1 MKKII
6 QNNTWSISSF
16 LENKN
21 YNFDKDQI
29 LSNLPGNF
37 IDEAI
42 ESISSWDNYVPTPLL
57 KLNKL
62 KDELKLNNIYYKDED
77 KRFDLKS
84 FKALGGAFAVN
95 KIANEKKN
103 PVVAT
108 ATAGNHGRSVAWG
121 AQRLGLKC
129 KIFISE
135 HVSEARAMAIKNLDA
150 QVIRVKG
157 NYDDSLKECIKQS
170 KNNNWEIVQDVSWEG
185 YKEVPRLIM
194 AGYTVMIKEIV
205 DQIKIDSIT
214 HVFLQAGVGGMAA
227 AMIAGFAK
235 FSENIPKFII
245 VEPENADCVFKSIKN
260 NEPTRVEINKE
271 TIMGGMSCGDVS
283 TVAWEIL
290 KNSSKYCLTI
300 PDDAISTV
308 VALLAESRLS
318 DKKIIAGECAVPGI
332 IALISVFKNKDYLN
346 KLELN
351 SNSKILLFGCEG
363 LTDNKMYQKLLSEG
377 LKKI

>member
-1 MKKII
+1 MKTII
-6 QNNTWSISSF
+6 QNDQWSISSF
-16 LENKN
+16 IENKKYKFN
-21 YNFDKDQI
+21 KTNI
-29 LSNLPGNF
+29 LNQLPEKF

-42 ESISSWDNYVPTPLL
+42 QSISSWKTYNPTPLL

-62 KDELKLNNIYYKDED
+62 KQELNVKEIYYKDED
-77 KRFDLKS
+77 KRFNLKS

-103 PVVAT
+103 VTVAT

-135 HVSEARAMAIKNLDA
+135 HVSETRALAMKNLDA
-150 QVIRVKG
+150 EIIRIKG

-170 KNNNWEIVQDVSWEG
+170 QNNNWEIVQDVSWDG
-185 YKEVPRLIM
+185 YKEIPKLIM
-194 AGYTVMIKEIV
+194 AGYTIMIKEII
-205 DQIKIDSIT
+205 DQTKNDSIT

-235 FSENIPKFII
+235 FSKNIPNFII
-245 VEPENADCVFKSIKN
+245 VEPENADCVLKSIEN
-260 NEPTRVEINKE
+260 GYPTRVNIEKE

-290 KNSSKYCLTI
+290 KNSVKYCLTI
-300 PDDAISTV
+300 PDDAISLV
-308 VALLAESRLS
+308 IALLAESHLS
-318 DKKIIAGECAVPGI
+318 DQKIIAGECAVPGI
-332 IALISVFKNKDYLN
+332 IGLISAFKNKDYLN

-363 LTDNKMYQKLLSEG
+363 LTDNEMYHKLLGEG